1 MKTLENLLLDELA
14 EMYDAESRLARALPK
29 MAKAATQEELREAI
43 ESHLEETEQH
53 AKKLQRVFK
62 AFGREPRGKKCD
74 AVIGLLK
81 EADRIASENK
91 GFPTIN
97 AALIA
102 AAQKVEHYEIAS
114 YGCLLEWAEE
124 LGNQAAADIL
134 QGILD
139 EEKAADLALTGQARE
154 RCNDSAQ
161 GDNLVEEIEPRPDY
175 FQGSRDVGPARSRMH
190 AS

>member
-1 MKTLENLLLDELA
+1 M
-14 EMYDAESRLARALPK
+14 
-29 MAKAATQEELREAI
+29 REAL
-43 ESHLEETEQH
+43 ESHLDQTELQ
-53 AKKLQRVFK
+53 ARKLQKVFK
-62 AFGREPRGKKCD
+62 AFGREPRGKKCE
-74 AVIGLLK
+74 AIVGLLK

-114 YGCLLEWAEE
+114 YGCLLEWAEQ
-124 LGNQAAADIL
+124 LGNQTAADIL
-134 QGILD
+134 QEILD
-139 EEKAADLALTGQARE
+139 EEKATDQALTRLAQE

-161 GDNLVEEIEPRPDY
+161 GDNLVEEIAPRLEGLP
-175 FQGSRDVGPARSRMH
+175 GSSVLNPVRSRMH